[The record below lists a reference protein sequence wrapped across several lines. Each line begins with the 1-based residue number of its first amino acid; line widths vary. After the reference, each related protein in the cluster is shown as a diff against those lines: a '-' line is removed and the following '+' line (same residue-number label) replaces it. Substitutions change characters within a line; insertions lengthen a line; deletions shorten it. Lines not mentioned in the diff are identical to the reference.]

1 MTTTSMQSTATGT
14 RAQLSL
20 STGNVLE
27 GDEGPHHYVS
37 QREFGVYRA
46 TKSVRLINECADLV
60 TRGGIAALV
69 PASARHAYLEAIAEQ
84 VERFARTRRTS
95 GGILALPTSG
105 STGAPKL
112 VAIPAVGLTHF
123 LAWGGQF
130 FNFDE
135 ATISLSLSPWN
146 FDVSLLDTWA
156 VLAAGGT
163 VVAAD
168 TARLYDTSY
177 LAKLL
182 RRHQP
187 TFIQVV
193 PATLDALLGAADSG
207 LHAAVRDV
215 VLTGGAAAQPVRAAA
230 TQLFPEATFHNIYGS
245 TEVNDCL
252 VETLSA
258 EEFGAA
264 ESLPL
269 GRAIAGCDV
278 VLKAGESSH
287 PLDTRTPD
295 IEGELL
301 VRTPWMAIGYI
312 DAGAITPLP
321 VDENQRYAMKDR
333 ASWVDQEL
341 WYLGRYDRTVKIRGQ
356 RVSLDEIEQAA
367 QGSGLAAMACAWMT
381 DGGAGQ
387 ELHLAYTVASHVPS
401 ALASL
406 ELRIA
411 MSAKLPPFA
420 MPNHF
425 HLRTR
430 PFPLNGNG
438 KPDVATIKLQIES
451 E

>member
-1 MTTTSMQSTATGT
+1 
-14 RAQLSL
+14 
-20 STGNVLE
+20 
-27 GDEGPHHYVS
+27 
-37 QREFGVYRA
+37 
-46 TKSVRLINECADLV
+46 
-60 TRGGIAALV
+60 
-69 PASARHAYLEAIAEQ
+69 
-84 VERFARTRRTS
+84 
-95 GGILALPTSG
+95 
-105 STGAPKL
+105 
-112 VAIPAVGLTHF
+112 
-123 LAWGGQF
+123 
-130 FNFDE
+130 
-135 ATISLSLSPWN
+135 
-146 FDVSLLDTWA
+146 
-156 VLAAGGT
+156 
-163 VVAAD
+163 
-168 TARLYDTSY
+168 
-177 LAKLL
+177 
-182 RRHQP
+182 
-187 TFIQVV
+187 
-193 PATLDALLGAADSG
+193 
-207 LHAAVRDV
+207 
-215 VLTGGAAAQPVRAAA
+215 
-230 TQLFPEATFHNIYGS
+230 
-245 TEVNDCL
+245 
-252 VETLSA
+252 
-258 EEFGAA
+258 
-264 ESLPL
+264 
-269 GRAIAGCDV
+269 
-278 VLKAGESSH
+278 
-287 PLDTRTPD
+287 
-295 IEGELL
+295 
-301 VRTPWMAIGYI
+301 MAIGYI